1 MKFVLMI
8 VFLGTIFV
16 GCSSKDT
23 KKDQW
28 NKRIKTA
35 YQEICHKSI
44 EPSVTN
50 MTHSDDGVWVY
61 FIFKDAT
68 MQTKSSSMRFTKMGE
83 EWVSTSGSARSAI
96 CR

>member
-1 MKFVLMI
+1 MKYILTTVL
-8 VFLGTIFV
+8 VVTILT

-28 NKRIKTA
+28 RKRIKAA
-35 YQEICHKSI
+35 YQELCHKSI

-61 FIFKDAT
+61 FTFKDAT